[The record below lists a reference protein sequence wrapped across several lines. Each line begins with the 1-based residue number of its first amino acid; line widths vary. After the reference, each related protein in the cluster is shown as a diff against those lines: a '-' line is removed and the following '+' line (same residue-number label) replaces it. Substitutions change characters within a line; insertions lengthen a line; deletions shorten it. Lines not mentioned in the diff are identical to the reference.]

1 MTSTVDEVQ
10 QQIDQEHLDPI
21 TQTPGAHPIGV
32 GVGAAL
38 GGAAAGAA
46 AGTIVVGPVGTLFGA
61 ALGAVAGGLI
71 GKGVAE
77 HYEPTV
83 VERHWID
90 RYADESYYT
99 EGMTY
104 ADYAPAYQLA
114 AARRATQNE
123 AEFEAVRDALANDY
137 EKVRG
142 SSRLSWQEAEP
153 AARASWYK
161 IYNE

>member
-1 MTSTVDEVQ
+1 MSSIVEGQDV
-10 QQIDQEHLDPI
+10 EHLDPI
-21 TQTPGAHPIGV
+21 TQAPGAHPIGV

-46 AGTIVVGPVGTLFGA
+46 AGTVVAGPVGTLFGA
-61 ALGAVAGGLI
+61 AIGAVAGGLV

-77 HYEPTV
+77 YYEPTV

-90 RYADESYYT
+90 RYTSESYYT
-99 EGMTY
+99 EGMSY
-104 ADYAPAYQLA
+104 EDYAPAYQLG
-114 AARRATQNE
+114 AARRATSQD
-123 AEFEAVRDALANDY
+123 AEFDHARESLAADY
-137 EKVRG
+137 PQVRG
-142 SSRLSWQEAEP
+142 NSRLDWPQAEP